1 MRRHKRLSATFVRTV
16 TRPGRYG
23 DGRGGYGLCLNVKPN
38 SAGGLSKAWAQRVR
52 IQGKPTYLGLGPYP
66 VVTLAEARVKALEHA
81 RLLAKGIDPR
91 TGGVPTFKQA
101 AEQHIHLNEPNW
113 KRGAR
118 TANIE
123 RARLELYVYPKI
135 GRKRIHKVTTVDL
148 MGCLLPIWNTK
159 RETARRVKQRIA
171 AVLEYSIAKGF
182 RDDNPA
188 TALAAALPKNGTAK
202 RHHKALH
209 YSRVADAIATVR
221 GSGAHMGTRL
231 AFEFMVL
238 TAARSGEVRLATW
251 DEVDLDTALWTI
263 PASRMKAKRE
273 HRVPLSPRAVS
284 ILQEAAEYS
293 DGSRLIF
300 PSATGR
306 TMSDSTLSKLL
317 RENGVE
323 GVPHGFRSSFRDYA
337 AEQTNAPRAVM
348 EAALAHV
355 VGGTEGAYFRS
366 DVMQKRRKLMVS
378 WEQYL
383 AHDTQAKLVQ
393 FPAS

>member
-1 MRRHKRLSATFVRTV
+1 MVCRV
-16 TRPGRYG
+16 
-23 DGRGGYGLCLNVKPN
+23 
-38 SAGGLSKAWAQRVR
+38 SKAWAQRVR

-101 AEQHIHLNEPNW
+101 AEH
-113 KRGAR
+113 
-118 TANIE
+118 
-123 RARLELYVYPKI
+123 
-135 GRKRIHKVTTVDL
+135 
-148 MGCLLPIWNTK
+148 
-159 RETARRVKQRIA
+159 
-171 AVLEYSIAKGF
+171 
-182 RDDNPA
+182 
-188 TALAAALPKNGTAK
+188 
-202 RHHKALH
+202 
-209 YSRVADAIATVR
+209 
-221 GSGAHMGTRL
+221 
-231 AFEFMVL
+231 
-238 TAARSGEVRLATW
+238 
-251 DEVDLDTALWTI
+251 
-263 PASRMKAKRE
+263 
-273 HRVPLSPRAVS
+273 
-284 ILQEAAEYS
+284 S

-306 TMSDSTLSKLL
+306 TMSDNTLSKLL
-317 RENGVE
+317 RDNGVE

-366 DVMQKRRKLMVS
+366 DVMEKRRKLMIS

-383 AHDTQAKLVQ
+383 ASDTHAKVVR